1 MQANGLAGSRVVRVL
16 HRCEDLLL
24 ALLLT
29 AMIALAC
36 TQIVLRNIAETSVL
50 WIDPLLRA
58 MVLWLGLLGAMVA
71 SRNNRHI
78 AIDLLTR
85 FAGDTWR
92 RWLVA
97 VTAGFTTV
105 VCALIALHGARLVRF
120 EYVDRTLAFAG
131 IPVWA
136 LEIVIPIAFATIAVR
151 YVVYAFTQWRAVP
164 EVPDQA

>member
-1 MQANGLAGSRVVRVL
+1 MQPDESVGGRVVGFL
-16 HRCEDLLL
+16 QRCEDLLL

-29 AMIALAC
+29 TMIALAC
-36 TQIVLRNIAETSVL
+36 TQIVLRNVVETSLL

-85 FAGDTWR
+85 FAGETWR

-97 VTAGFTTV
+97 ATSGFTSA
-105 VCALIALHGARLVRF
+105 VCALIAVHGARLVRF

-136 LEIVIPIAFATIAVR
+136 LEIIIPIAFAIIAVR
-151 YVVYAFTQWRAVP
+151 YVGYGVTQWRAA

>member
-1 MQANGLAGSRVVRVL
+1 MQANGLARTRVVRAL

-29 AMIALAC
+29 TMIVLAC
-36 TQIVLRNIAETSVL
+36 TQIVLRNVVEMSLL

-85 FAGDTWR
+85 FAGEAWR

-97 VTAGFTTV
+97 ATSTFTSV
-105 VCALIALHGARLVRF
+105 VSVLIAVHGARLVQF

-151 YVVYAFTQWRAVP
+151 YVVYAFTQWRAA
-164 EVPDQA
+164 EVADQA